1 MKPSRKPR
9 YVTSYPLAAE
19 LVFSQRLADNAIA
32 FTAWVSAASIKCYK
46 ALAASGA
53 RFNPN
58 TDAADGKDINVSVV
72 AGDSMSPKAAK
83 KVESFL
89 RHKAGGN
96 WSRMTR
102 ARQKREIAAFLLAV
116 RPTAYSDDSPLQKL
130 IASLIGFGEFG
141 AVPAYIISEV
151 NKSLLTELATG
162 FSQVESTYTRA
173 AIKTLA
179 NNATEIQSHIVNGRF
194 GLTDEYWQKYYQ
206 RFKVDGENLID
217 LVSGKAVT
225 ADTVGAVAADVAAV
239 SKSVVDAS
247 VIPNLPALDSA
258 RSEIYKSA
266 ADDLQIVV
274 KGASGHKLAPGVEL
288 PIDDIGDLISI
299 DKFENNPGLLHKSE
313 QWVERSMSRIE
324 DLNADA
330 LKRGIKV
337 VQEGIREG
345 RGIAWIEEQ
354 LSKEMEISVRRA
366 RNIGRNEIGNHAWDA
381 SFENAQLAG
390 MRFYIWS
397 GTLDERE
404 RHSHVIREGKAYSP
418 QSPPPDGN
426 PGQPHGCRCT
436 ATWLSDDKEVRNAED
451 EIAKRYQTAS

>member
-1 MKPSRKPR
+1 MKPIRKPR

-32 FTAWVSAASIKCYK
+32 FTAWVSAASIKCYR

-58 TDAADGKDINVSVV
+58 TDAADGKDISVSVV

-89 RHKAGGN
+89 KHKAGGN
-96 WSRMTR
+96 WSRMTQE
-102 ARQKREIAAFLLAV
+102 RQKREVMAFLLAV
-116 RPTAYSDDSPLQKL
+116 RPVAYSDDSKLQKL
-130 IASLIGFGEFG
+130 ITSLIGFGEFG
-141 AVPAYIISEV
+141 AVPAYIASEV

-266 ADDLQIVV
+266 ADDLQIIV
-274 KGASGHKLAPGVEL
+274 KAASGRKLAPGVEL
-288 PIDDIGDLISI
+288 PIDDVGNFISVN
-299 DKFENNPGLLHKSE
+299 KFENNPSLLSKSE
-313 QWVERSMSRIE
+313 TWIEGSMSRIE

-337 VQEGIREG
+337 VQEAIREG
-345 RGIAWIEEQ
+345 RGLDWVTEQ

-366 RNIGRNEIGNHAWDA
+366 RNIGRNEIGNHAWDT
-381 SFENAQLAG
+381 SFENARSVG
-390 MRFYIWS
+390 MSIYLWH
-397 GTLDERE
+397 GMLDERE
-404 RHSHVIREGKAYSP
+404 RYIHLIREDKPYNPLA
-418 QSPPPDGN
+418 PPPDGN
-426 PGQPHGCRCT
+426 PGQPHGCRCFPE
-436 ATWLSDDKEVRNAED
+436 WLFDYEDVRNAED